1 MSKIFAE
8 VLVLA
13 AETFGAE
20 AAAPDAL
27 LWSAGLLFVVEA
39 VAAWRAFASRRALA
53 LAMALLALDA
63 LRPPLLPE
71 AKRADEDAASADDEY
86 DAEEVLVAGIR
97 DASVDG
103 EKAWLLHPRRRTEQT
118 AGAAVAVANLI
129 F

>member
-1 MSKIFAE
+1 
-8 VLVLA
+8 
-13 AETFGAE
+13 
-20 AAAPDAL
+20 
-27 LWSAGLLFVVEA
+27 
-39 VAAWRAFASRRALA
+39 
-53 LAMALLALDA
+53 MALLALDA

-86 DAEEVLVAGIR
+86 DAEEVVVAGIR

>member
-1 MSKIFAE
+1 
-8 VLVLA
+8 
-13 AETFGAE
+13 
-20 AAAPDAL
+20 
-27 LWSAGLLFVVEA
+27 
-39 VAAWRAFASRRALA
+39 
-53 LAMALLALDA
+53 MALLALDA

-71 AKRADEDAASADDEY
+71 AKRADEDAASADDEHG
-86 DAEEVLVAGIR
+86 EEVVVAGIR